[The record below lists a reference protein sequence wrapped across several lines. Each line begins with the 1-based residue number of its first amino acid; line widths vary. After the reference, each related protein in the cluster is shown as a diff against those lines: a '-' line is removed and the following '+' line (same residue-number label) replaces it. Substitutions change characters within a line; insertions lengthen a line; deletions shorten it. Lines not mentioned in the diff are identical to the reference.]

1 MKLGI
6 ETETTMPVFRSP
18 ERVRKSATESR
29 NGGGGRLDEIQ
40 TTSRNRWGED
50 AENRDG

>member
-1 MKLGI
+1 
-6 ETETTMPVFRSP
+6 MPVFRSP

-40 TTSRNRWGED
+40 TTSRNRWGEMPKIETD
-50 AENRDG
+50 DVQRTREK